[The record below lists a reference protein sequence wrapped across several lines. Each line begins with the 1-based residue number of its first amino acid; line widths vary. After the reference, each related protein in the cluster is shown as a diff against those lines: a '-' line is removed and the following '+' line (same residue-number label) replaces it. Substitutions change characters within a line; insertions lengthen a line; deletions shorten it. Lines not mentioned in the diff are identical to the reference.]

1 MKMRT
6 EVEMFEDKLT
16 CEMVDF
22 YKEHELIINLG
33 LARSKSDVNTMKFY
47 RITSTDDSLIKH
59 QNTLQ
64 MTNARIICQGQWMG
78 LTTCDGTIPITNPL
92 LPSQEGHLLLQ
103 MGGPLR
109 APSKALASCSCGAN
123 FMLYADATV
132 GKPDECYV
140 VIATVS
146 QSEEAKFGIN
156 PTLEFDALDVVPA
169 K

>member
-1 MKMRT
+1 
-6 EVEMFEDKLT
+6 MFEDKLT
-16 CEMVDF
+16 CVMVDF
-22 YKEHELIINLG
+22 YKEHELIISLG
-33 LARSKSDVNTMKFY
+33 LASSKRDVNTMKFY
-47 RITSTDDSLIKH
+47 RITSTDDTILKP
-59 QNTLQ
+59 QNSLQ

-78 LTTCDGTIPITNPL
+78 LTCDGNIPVTNPL
-92 LPSQEGHLLLQ
+92 LPSQGGHLLLQ
-103 MGGPLR
+103 MEGPLR